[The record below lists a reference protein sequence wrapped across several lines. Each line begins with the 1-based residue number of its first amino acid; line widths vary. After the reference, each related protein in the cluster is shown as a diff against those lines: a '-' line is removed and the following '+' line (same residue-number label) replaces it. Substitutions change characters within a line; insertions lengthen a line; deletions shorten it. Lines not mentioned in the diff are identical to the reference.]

1 MRCHAK
7 INLSLAVLN
16 KRDDGYH
23 NIDTIM
29 QKIELH
35 DILKIEVNDKNSLI
49 IESNSPHVP
58 LGEDNLIHKVWRILS
73 HYVEG
78 DIGITAHIEKHIP
91 IGAGLAGGSSNA
103 HGMFVLLNKLWD
115 LNLSDDELMELSKP
129 LGADIPFFFGTNTM
143 RARGIGNELEE
154 LDSFA
159 DRCLLLVNPNVHIS
173 TPDVYGRII
182 LGDGVSRI
190 DDVVDAM
197 SRSLK
202 TLGKTVYNDMEPAAE
217 ELCGEIGKIRVE
229 LIDTGADVV
238 LMSGSGATVF
248 GIYEN
253 ETDLEIAYDKFDY
266 PYLIKTKTV

>member
-58 LGEDNLIHKVWRILS
+58 LGEDNLIHKVWRSLS

-103 HGMFVLLNKLWD
+103 HGMFVLLNKLWG

-248 GIYEN
+248 GIYED

>member
-16 KRDDGYH
+16 VRDDGYH

-35 DILKIEVNDKNSLI
+35 DILKIEVNDENRLI
-49 IESNSPHVP
+49 IECNNPNVP
-58 LGEDNLIHKVWRILS
+58 LGEENLIHRVWSILS
-73 HYVEG
+73 RYVDGEK
-78 DIGITAHIEKHIP
+78 GITAYIDKHIP
-91 IGAGLAGGSSNA
+91 MGAGLAGGSSNA
-103 HGMFVLLNKLWD
+103 HGMFVLLNELWS
-115 LNLSDDELMELSKP
+115 LNLNDDELMELSKP

-159 DRCLLLVNPNVHIS
+159 DRCLLLVNPDVHIS
-173 TPDVYGRII
+173 TPDVYGRIV

-202 TLGKTVYNDMEPAAE
+202 ELGETVYNDMELAAE

-229 LIDTGADVV
+229 LIDTGADLV

-248 GIYEN
+248 GIYED
-253 ETDLEIAYDKFDY
+253 ETDLNLAYDKLDY